1 MLKLIL
7 RLNALSCLG
16 FGVLFLINAPAV
28 SGFVGSAPDWMI
40 RGLGVFLVGNGA
52 QLVWASIRSAPAV
65 AEIRYFAV
73 GDFAWVATS
82 IALISAGLF
91 ITTSTGIVVSLA
103 VAAMVGV
110 FGALQWRLAGR
121 NVGATE

>member
-28 SGFVGSAPDWMI
+28 SGFVGSAPDWII
-40 RGLGVFLVGNGA
+40 RGLGVVLVGNGA
-52 QLVWASIRSAPAV
+52 HLVWASIRSAPA

-73 GDFAWVATS
+73 GDFAWVATTV
-82 IALISAGLF
+82 ALISAGLF
-91 ITTSTGIVVSLA
+91 ITTSAGIVVSLN

-110 FGALQWRLAGR
+110 FGALQWRLAGG